1 MFAKASALALLAAAC
16 APVSAPVGPPL
27 ASPTALADQC
37 AGKDGWNDPAPP
49 ALIYGNSYYVGS
61 CGISAILVTS
71 PAGHVLIDGGTPQA
85 GTLVADNIRK
95 LGFRPKDVRWIVG
108 SHEHFDHAG
117 ALAELKRQTGA
128 KFAAPAGAV
137 GLYAAGHSDPSDPQA
152 GVLTAFPPIE
162 VDRPLRD
169 GETIRVGPL
178 RITGHF
184 SPAHGPYGMSWTW
197 TSCESGVCRRMAYV
211 DSISAI
217 SDRQYRYTDHPAR
230 VVAFRGGMDKIA
242 ALPCEVLMVP
252 HPGGA
257 NMFARMAGRALLAD
271 PNACRAYAETGR
283 ANLAKRLADEA
294 ADKAP

>member
-1 MFAKASALALLAAAC
+1 MFVEALTGAALA
-16 APVSAPVGPPL
+16 
-27 ASPTALADQC
+27 TAC
-37 AGKDGWNDPAPP
+37 AGKDGWTDPAPP
-49 ALIYGNSYYVGS
+49 ERIFGNSYYVGT

-85 GTLVADNIRK
+85 GKLVADNIRK
-95 LGFRPKDVRWIVG
+95 LGFRLKDVRWIVG

-128 KFAAPAGAV
+128 RFAAPAGAV
-137 GLYAAGHSDPSDPQA
+137 QLYATGRSDPADPQA
-152 GVLTAFPPIE
+152 GTLETFPAVR

-169 GETIRVGPL
+169 GEIIRVGPL

-184 SPAHGPYGMSWTW
+184 SPAHAPYGMSWTW
-197 TSCESGVCRRMAYV
+197 TSCEGRVCRRMAYV

-217 SDRQYRYTDHPAR
+217 SDKTYRYDRHPAR
-230 VVAFRGGMDKIA
+230 VAAFRRGMDRIA
-242 ALPCEVLMVP
+242 ALPCDVLLVP

-257 NMFARMAGRALLAD
+257 KMFERFAGQAPLAD

-283 ANLAKRLADEA
+283 GNLAKRLADEA
-294 ADKAP
+294 TGKAP